1 MELMELFR
9 TGARFIEASSD
20 SATTG
25 LDIDVIANALAN
37 MLSHKDGTLDLSPIM
52 IGLSKSGLS
61 DIINSWM
68 GNGANLPILPEQIVA
83 LLGEERV
90 SRFADELGISQES
103 ATSALAEALP
113 KVVDQATGGS
123 DSIVDE
129 MLGQSGSSQGAMEM
143 LSKMFR

>member
-1 MELMELFR
+1 MELFR
-9 TGARFIEASSD
+9 SAAKGIEASSE

-25 LDIDVIANALAN
+25 VDIDRIVNALAH

-52 IGLSKSGLS
+52 IGLSQSGLS
-61 DIINSWM
+61 EIINSWM
-68 GNGANLPILPEQIVA
+68 GNGANLPILPEQILT

-90 SRFADELGISQES
+90 SRFAGELGISQES

-129 MLGQSGSSQGAMEM
+129 MLGQASGSQGSMEM